1 MFTGLKQ
8 EELSEIK
15 EMDIPQQIK
24 TIVAS
29 GYEGYCLV
37 QNLEFRNKN
46 GQ

>member
-1 MFTGLKQ
+1 MFSGAEK

-15 EMDIPQQIK
+15 EMDILKQIK